1 MKTNVSI
8 FLTLVFATMLRW
20 WLGLTNP
27 LTGIDDANIYFVYV
41 RNLVEGHGF
50 VYIPGGERVEGF
62 TSILWVLILSV
73 LYLIKFIPFEWSVFV
88 LCFFITCRTLTVLH
102 KYIKDETGES
112 YLAWGAVLFLLLTP
126 GFLDWNVFALMDTC
140 LWIYAVVH
148 GTILLIKEKR
158 STRELRYLTLICL
171 LLPFI
176 RPEGLLFTFA
186 LGGLLILSFWWKG
199 KGATNAGKIPPVH
212 FFMPLIF
219 GLIGFLTIT
228 IFRIVYFGYPVPNTF
243 YAKVSMSL
251 MGNIRQAFF
260 YFYDS
265 LRHTTFIPYLLF
277 PLSLIYFF
285 IKKGFWGALRDFKGI
300 TLILFIFF
308 FTVYPFLSGG
318 DHFKYSR
325 FFQTAY
331 PLILLFFVHT
341 TGMAWVRLPKITS
354 AVLAVLLLMLLNGN
368 STDEASFQ
376 SDGLKN
382 TLTGYIKKWKPDIF
396 NRSQLQGEFDIAMN
410 GRNIGNTL
418 NDVFSPADSFPSLGV
433 TAAGGV
439 AYTYKGTI
447 IDVLGLNNL
456 EMAHAEKIKTGVKN
470 HGSFSPRIFYKQKPA
485 LFLTWPDPLT
495 REMNQNE
502 ASARAFDG
510 LMRDSTGF
518 INRICRNIFADS
530 LFNQKYSFGMIKSTK
545 GHIYSYMDNNLPAY
559 LEQHGLLV
567 VFIK

>member
-1 MKTNVSI
+1 MKTSVSI
-8 FLTLVFATMLRW
+8 LLTLVFATLLRW
-20 WLGLTNP
+20 WLGLANP
-27 LTGIDDANIYFVYV
+27 LTGIDDANIYFLYV

-50 VYIPGGERVEGF
+50 VYIPGGEKVEGF
-62 TSILWVLILSV
+62 TSMLWVLILSV
-73 LYLIKFIPFEWSVFV
+73 LYLIKFIPFEWSVFA
-88 LCFFITCRTLTVLH
+88 LCFFITYRTLTVLH
-102 KYIKDETGES
+102 KYIKEETGES

-140 LWIYAVVH
+140 LWIYAVLH
-148 GTILLIKEKR
+148 GTILLIKGKR
-158 STRELRYLTLICL
+158 TTGELRYLTLICL

-186 LGGLLILSFWWKG
+186 LGGLLILSFWWERQG
-199 KGATNAGKIPPVH
+199 TNNVKKFPPAH

-219 GLIGFLTIT
+219 GLIGFLAIT
-228 IFRIVYFGYPVPNTF
+228 TFRIVYFGYPVPNTF

-285 IKKGFWGALRDFKGI
+285 IKKGIIDGVKDFKGI

-308 FTVYPFLSGG
+308 FTLYPFLSGG

-331 PLILLFFVHT
+331 PLILLFFVQT
-341 TGMAWVRLPKITS
+341 TGTTLMRIPKMAR
-354 AVLAVLLLMLLNGN
+354 AGLAVLLLLLLNGN

-418 NDVFSPADSFPSLGV
+418 NDVFSAADSFPSLGV

-495 REMNQNE
+495 KEMNQNE
-502 ASARAFDG
+502 ASARNFDG

-545 GHIYSYMDNNLPAY
+545 AHIYTYMDNSLPAF